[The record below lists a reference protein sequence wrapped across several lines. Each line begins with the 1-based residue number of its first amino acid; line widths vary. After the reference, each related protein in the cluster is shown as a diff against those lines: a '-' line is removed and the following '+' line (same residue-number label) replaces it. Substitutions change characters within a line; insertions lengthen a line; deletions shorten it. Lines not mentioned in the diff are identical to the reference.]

1 MAARRTRAA
10 TRRARAA
17 VRRARAAARS
27 YVEGY
32 ENKTILLG
40 ENKHFFRFV
49 SLCAKEKNETKKN
62 KFVLRKVVFLD
73 FCQLFV

>member
-49 SLCAKEKNETKKN
+49 SLCEMKKKPNQMKQNEKKTN
-62 KFVLRKVVFLD
+62 LY
-73 FCQLFV
+73 